1 MNTMNKAISAMPAT
15 PSVGVGA
22 AMGDWLLKLWAPYAA
37 EQGLDPPDE
46 QPSEDSSAP
55 VAEAQPVPMP
65 ALPPQSGMTFN
76 GAVPVPQAPERI
88 FPPEVSGMT
97 FNANLPQPKEIS
109 PQEEAVATNAADDAL
124 GKTLSGIQAMQ
135 PRGVDSPGAPGVP
148 GTRAVDANVSAIIQ
162 ALMRTGAPKQLSNT
176 LR

>member
-1 MNTMNKAISAMPAT
+1 MTMINKAVGAMPGT
-15 PSVGVGA
+15 PGIGAGA

-37 EQGLDPPDE
+37 EQGLDPPE
-46 QPSEDSSAP
+46 EKPSEDSSAP

-65 ALPPQSGMTFN
+65 ELPPQSGMTFN
-76 GAVPVPQAPERI
+76 GMVPVPQEPQRV

-97 FNANLPQPKEIS
+97 FNGNLPQPKEVS
-109 PQEEAVATNAADDAL
+109 PQEEAVASSAAENAL
-124 GKTLSGIQAMQ
+124 GKTLSGIQVMQ
-135 PRGVDSPGAPGVP
+135 PRGADSPGAPGVP

-162 ALMRTGAPKQLSNT
+162 ALMRTGAPKQLSTT